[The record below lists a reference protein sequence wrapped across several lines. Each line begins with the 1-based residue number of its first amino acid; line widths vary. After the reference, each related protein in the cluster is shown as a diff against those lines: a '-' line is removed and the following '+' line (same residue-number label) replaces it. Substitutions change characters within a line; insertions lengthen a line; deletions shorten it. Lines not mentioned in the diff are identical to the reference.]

1 MQKAEKF
8 RNQGE
13 KRLKPHWIT
22 LGDKFD
28 QTAKRFPNRDACVHV
43 ERGVR
48 YTYQSLQKAANQF
61 AKGLL
66 SLGLEKG
73 DHLAIWAPS
82 IPEWI
87 LTQIAAG
94 KIGTPLVTI
103 NPQYQIDELRYVL
116 QYSDTRTLVLI
127 EKDKNVDY
135 LKMLIE
141 LCPSLFDSKPDQLC
155 FETFPNLK
163 EVILIPVNSAEEGI
177 VSETPCRGAYLF
189 EEILKSGETI
199 SDGVLF
205 KRQQL
210 CQPEDILKLVFTSGT
225 TGAPKGVMVTHYG
238 FLNNGY
244 LGTSVQGFSEKDR
257 LCTAIP
263 FHYVFTMTGLLG
275 CFCHG
280 AAIVCPSDTFDPLK
294 TLAAIENEQC
304 TAIYAVP
311 SMLVSMM
318 EHPEFNRFDLSS
330 LRTGVVGGAVIPIDL
345 MRRILEKLG
354 IREITVSYGQ
364 SENSGFVTQSMR
376 DDSPEVRAA
385 TVGKA
390 LPFVEVKIVNPET
403 GEILP
408 PENQGELC
416 YKGFLM
422 KGYYKMPGPTARAI
436 DSDGWLHS
444 GDLAQIDRNGYI
456 RIVGRIKDVIQKDGE
471 SIFPIEIEEV
481 LCTHPKVLDV
491 QAIGVPDSQH
501 HEEIAA
507 WIRLREGEQA
517 TMDEIMNFLKG
528 KLLEKYH
535 PRYIKFVSSFPLT
548 STGKVQR
555 FKLREESI
563 REWDLEGP

>member
-1 MQKAEKF
+1 MKSGDKEGIKVELL
-8 RNQGE
+8 RM
-13 KRLKPHWIT
+13 T
-22 LGDKFD
+22 LGDQFD
-28 QTAKRFPNRDACVHV
+28 QTAKRFPDRDALVHV
-43 ERGVR
+43 ERGIR
-48 YTYQSLQKAANQF
+48 YTYQELQKIANRF

-73 DHLAIWAPS
+73 DHLAIWANS
-82 IPEWI
+82 IPQWI
-87 LTQIAAG
+87 VTQIAAA

-103 NPQYQIDELRYVL
+103 NPQYQIEELRYVL
-116 QYSDTRTLVLI
+116 QYSDTRTLVLM
-127 EKDKNVDY
+127 EKDQHTHY
-135 LKMLIE
+135 LKMLAE
-141 LCPSLFDSKPDQLC
+141 LCPSLFDSKPDQLR
-155 FETFPNLK
+155 FETFPSLK
-163 EVILIPVNSAEEGI
+163 EVILIPVNAVEGGI

-189 EEILKSGETI
+189 QEILKSGETI
-199 SDGVLF
+199 SGGVLF

-244 LGTSVQGFSEKDR
+244 LGTSVQGFTEKDR

-280 AAIVCPSDTFDPLK
+280 AAIVSPSDTFDPLK
-294 TLAAIENEQC
+294 TLTAIEKEQC

-318 EHPEFNRFDLSS
+318 EHPEFSRFNLSS

-364 SENSGFVTQSMR
+364 SENSGFVTQSKR

-390 LPFVEVKIVNPET
+390 LPFVETKIVNPET
-403 GEILP
+403 GETLP
-408 PENQGELC
+408 PEAQGELC

-444 GDLAQIDRNGYI
+444 GDLAQIDRKGYI
-456 RIVGRIKDVIQKDGE
+456 RIVGRMKDVIQKDE
-471 SIFPIEIEEV
+471 ETIFPIEIEEV

-491 QAIGVPDSQH
+491 QVIGVPDSQH

-517 TMDEIMNFLKG
+517 TAEDMLGF
-528 KLLEKYH
+528 
-535 PRYIKFVSSFPLT
+535 
-548 STGKVQR
+548 
-555 FKLREESI
+555 
-563 REWDLEGP
+563 

>member
-1 MQKAEKF
+1 V
-8 RNQGE
+8 
-13 KRLKPHWIT
+13 KPRWIT
-22 LGDKFD
+22 LGDQFD
-28 QTAKRFPNRDACVHV
+28 QTAKRFPNRDAFVHV
-43 ERGVR
+43 DRGVR
-48 YTYQSLQKAANQF
+48 YTYQSLQTIVNRF

-66 SLGLEKG
+66 SLGMEKG
-73 DHLAIWAPS
+73 EHLAVWAPS
-82 IPEWI
+82 IPQWI
-87 LTQIAAG
+87 VTQIAAA

-103 NPQYQIDELRYVL
+103 NPQYQIEELRYVL
-116 QYSDTRTLVLI
+116 QYSDTRTLVLM
-127 EKDKNVDY
+127 EKDQTTRY
-135 LKMLIE
+135 LKMLAE
-141 LCPSLFDSKPDQLC
+141 LCPSLFDSRPGQLR
-155 FETFPNLK
+155 FETFPSLK
-163 EVILIPVNSAEEGI
+163 EVILIPENAVEKKI

-189 EEILKSGETI
+189 QEILKSGETI

-244 LGTSVQGFSEKDR
+244 LGTSVQGFTEKDR

-280 AAIVCPSDTFDPLK
+280 AAIVSPSDTFDPLK
-294 TLAAIENEQC
+294 TLTAIEKEQC

-311 SMLVSMM
+311 SMLVSLM
-318 EHPEFNRFDLSS
+318 EHPEFSRFNLSS

-364 SENSGFVTQSMR
+364 SENSGFVTQSVR
-376 DDSPEVRAA
+376 DDPLEIRAA

-390 LPFVEVKIVNPET
+390 LPFVEAKILNPET
-403 GEILP
+403 GETLP
-408 PENQGELC
+408 PEAQGELC

-444 GDLAQIDRNGYI
+444 GDLALIDRNGYI
-456 RIVGRIKDVIQKDGE
+456 RIVGRMKDVIQKNGE

-491 QAIGVPDSQH
+491 QVIGVPDSQCD
-501 HEEIAA
+501 EEIAA
-507 WIRLREGEQA
+507 WIRLRAGERA
-517 TMDEIMNFLKG
+517 TPEDMLRFLKG
-528 KLLEKYH
+528 RLLEKYH
-535 PRYIKFVSSFPLT
+535 PRYIKFVSAFPLT

-555 FKLREESI
+555 FKLRAESI
-563 REWDLEGP
+563 REWGLKELNHHKKVD

>member
-1 MQKAEKF
+1 MKMELL
-8 RNQGE
+8 R
-13 KRLKPHWIT
+13 IT
-22 LGDKFD
+22 LGNQFD
-28 QTAKRFPNRDACVHV
+28 QTAKRFPDRDALVHV
-43 ERGVR
+43 ERGIR
-48 YTYQSLQKAANQF
+48 YTYRELQKVSNRF

-66 SLGLEKG
+66 SLGLQRG
-73 DHLAIWAPS
+73 DHLAIWANS
-82 IPEWI
+82 IPQWI
-87 LTQIAAG
+87 VTQIAAA
-94 KIGTPLVTI
+94 KIGAPLVTI
-103 NPQYQIDELRYVL
+103 NPQYKIDELRYVL
-116 QYSDTRTLVLI
+116 QYSDTRALVFM
-127 EKDKNVDY
+127 EKDKNANY
-135 LKMLIE
+135 LKMLTE
-141 LCPSLFDSKPDQLC
+141 LCPSLVSSKRDQLH
-155 FETFPNLK
+155 FGTFPFLK
-163 EVILIPVNSAEEGI
+163 EVILIPSLSAEGESG
-177 VSETPCRGAYLF
+177 SGAPCKRAYFF
-189 EEILKSGETI
+189 EEILQLGDQV
-199 SDGVLF
+199 SDEVLAE
-205 KRQQL
+205 RQKL
-210 CQPEDILKLVFTSGT
+210 CEPEDILKMVFTSGT

-244 LGTSVQGFSEKDR
+244 LGTSVQGFTEKDR

-280 AAIVCPSDTFDPLK
+280 AAIVSPSDTFDPLK
-294 TLAAIENEQC
+294 TLTAIEKEQC

-318 EHPEFNRFDLSS
+318 EHPEFSRFNLSS

-354 IREITVSYGQ
+354 TREITVSYGQ

-376 DDSPEVRAA
+376 DDPPEVRAA

-390 LPFVEVKIVNPET
+390 LPFVAAKIVNRET
-403 GEILP
+403 GETLP
-408 PENQGELC
+408 PEAQGELC

-444 GDLAQIDRNGYI
+444 GDLAQIDRKGYI
-456 RIVGRIKDVIQKDGE
+456 RIVGRMKDVIQKDGE
-471 SIFPIEIEEV
+471 TIFPIEIEEV

-491 QAIGVPDSQH
+491 QVIGVPDPQH
-501 HEEIAA
+501 NEEIAA
-507 WIRLREGEQA
+507 YVRLKEGEQ
-517 TMDEIMNFLKG
+517 TTREEMKDFLKG

-555 FKLREESI
+555 FKLREEAI
-563 REWDLEGP
+563 KEWTLKGT